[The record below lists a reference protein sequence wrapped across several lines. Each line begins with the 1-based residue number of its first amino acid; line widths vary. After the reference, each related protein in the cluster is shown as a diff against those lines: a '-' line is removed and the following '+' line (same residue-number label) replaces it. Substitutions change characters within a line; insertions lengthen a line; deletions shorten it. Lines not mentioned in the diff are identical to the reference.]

1 MNKTIVS
8 RNYGKKQSRIILIAL
23 LAFVFCVLAPI
34 FTLSQS
40 FAADKVRMVE
50 GLIED
55 VTPNS
60 IKIRGAYYDITGA
73 PLLNASDK
81 VLASKDLK
89 IGKKV
94 GIFFKNNR
102 ITSVVI
108 HEDMVE

>member
-8 RNYGKKQSRIILIAL
+8 SNYGKKQNLIIFIILS
-23 LAFVFCVLAPI
+23 VFLFYGATTI

-50 GLIED
+50 GQIED
-55 VTPNS
+55 ITVNS
-60 IKIRGAYYDITGA
+60 IKVRGAYYDITGV

-81 VLASKDLK
+81 MLARNDLK

-94 GIFFKNNR
+94 EISFKNNR
-102 ITSVVI
+102 ITSI
-108 HEDMVE
+108 LIYEYMVE

>member
-55 VTPNS
+55 VTSNS
-60 IKIRGAYYDITGA
+60 IKVRGAYYNITEA
-73 PLLNASDK
+73 PLRNASDK
-81 VLASKDLK
+81 ILARDDLK

-94 GIFFKNNR
+94 SIFFKNNR
-102 ITSVVI
+102 ITAIII
-108 HEDMVE
+108 HEYMIE

>member
-1 MNKTIVS
+1 MNKGIS
-8 RNYGKKQSRIILIAL
+8 MRHYGKRQSLIIL
-23 LAFVFCVLAPI
+23 LAFVFCVLATI

-40 FAADKVRMVE
+40 FADDKVRMIE

-60 IKIRGAYYDITGA
+60 IRVRGAYYDITGA

-81 VLASKDLK
+81 IVARNELK
-89 IGKKV
+89 AGKRV

-102 ITSVVI
+102 ITSI
-108 HEDMVE
+108 LIYEDMVE

>member
-1 MNKTIVS
+1 MNKSIVS
-8 RNYGKKQSRIILIAL
+8 SNHGKKQNRIILL
-23 LAFVFCVLAPI
+23 FFVFCVLATI

-60 IKIRGAYYDITGA
+60 IKVRGAYYDITGA
-73 PLLNASDK
+73 PLRNASDK
-81 VLASKDLK
+81 TLTRNDLK

-102 ITSVVI
+102 ITSI
-108 HEDMVE
+108 ILIYEDMIE

>member
-1 MNKTIVS
+1 MNKSIVS
-8 RNYGKKQSRIILIAL
+8 RNYGKRQNLIILF
-23 LAFVFCVLAPI
+23 AFVFCVLTAI
-34 FTLSQS
+34 LTLSQS

-55 VTPNS
+55 ITVNS
-60 IKIRGAYYDITGA
+60 IKVRGAYYDITEA

-81 VLASKDLK
+81 ILTRNDLK

-102 ITSVVI
+102 ITSI
-108 HEDMVE
+108 LIYEDMVE